1 MSDNQPP
8 DIKSEL
14 QALAAEL
21 SIDKGLKRHILI
33 CCDQTEPECC
43 SREAGLVSWNY
54 LKKRLKELKLDG
66 EGGIYRSK
74 VNCLRICAHGP
85 IVLIYPDGT
94 WYHSATPDV
103 LERIIQEHVIGNN
116 VVTEY
121 LFATQP
127 LDPSRRPLPPV

>member
-1 MSDNQPP
+1 MSDLTPSE
-8 DIKSEL
+8 ISREL
-14 QALAAEL
+14 QSVTGEL
-21 SIDKGLKRHILI
+21 SISKGLKRHIFI

-43 SREAGLVSWNY
+43 SREDGLVSWNY

-103 LERIIQEHVIGNN
+103 LERILQEHIIGNN
-116 VVTEY
+116 IVTEY
-121 LFATQP
+121 LFAHQP
-127 LDPSRRPLPPV
+127 LDLSRPPVPPV